1 MPETEKLP
9 QIIDVFEEMDI
20 AEVGDV
26 HTLGAIYWS
35 FPADGRQGFEAD
47 ISAAA
52 ASSYTVESQRG
63 QVAKFAAWSGL
74 EVVNEVALQFDLS
87 LGLDDQQRGR
97 LTEFLALKHDASV
110 IVAHDALNRWRP
122 NKTLEMILRGVTTFR
137 VYPPSELIDHFIWN
151 RHWKRQ
157 SAARAAARRTRN
169 PYRPI
174 FDGKQTAAY
183 RAYLAKRIERWPD
196 WESLTRQE
204 KAERLT
210 SVGLRTISGLR
221 FTVERIR
228 DFEGS

>member
-20 AEVGDV
+20 AEVGGV
-26 HTLGAIYWS
+26 QTVGAVYWS
-35 FPADGRQGFEAD
+35 FPSDNRKGFEAD
-47 ISAAA
+47 INAAA
-52 ASSYTVESQRG
+52 ASSYTVESQRE
-63 QVAKFAAWSGL
+63 QVAKFAAWSGF
-74 EVVNEVALQFDLS
+74 EVINEVALQFDPT
-87 LGLDDQQRGR
+87 LGLDDKQRGR
-97 LTEFLALKHDASV
+97 LTEFLAQEHDASV

-122 NKTLEMILRGVTTFR
+122 NKTLEMMLRGVRTFR
-137 VYPPSELIDHFIWN
+137 VYPPSELVDHFIWN

-157 SAARAAARRTRN
+157 SAARAAVRRTRH

-210 SVGLRTISGLR
+210 SIGIRTISGLR

-228 DFEGS
+228 DFEDS